1 MEVPMALSVHA
12 DELDQLDITT
22 TARYVAEGF
31 PWREWDVLRD
41 VAPVY
46 RYERPGVPACWVVT
60 RYDDIK
66 QVERQ
71 PDVFVNGGPILRLD
85 SAERLARLD
94 EFKVRQAERWG
105 WDPDE
110 PLDMVYRDRPDHTDF
125 RMLSVPA
132 FTRGA
137 MARLEAD
144 LADLARTF
152 VDRFVEAARQAV
164 VDGGDGG
171 DRGDGSVDVVS
182 TLSVGV
188 PLATICRIIGVPTS
202 DWTDILRWTDG
213 LMFPAATVAHA
224 HDGETTPDTR
234 RRLGVE
240 YKTYLDDLIAARR
253 RQPGDDLA
261 SALVHATIDGVALTD
276 QQLHGYLVLLVGA
289 GNETTRNA
297 ITGGVHALLE
307 HPLERDRLTA
317 DPAGLIATATEEILR
332 WTSPVVQFARTA
344 TTDVV
349 LAGVTIRAGDTV
361 TLWYPSA
368 NRDERQFEDPYRF
381 DVGRHP
387 NLHLAFGFGEHFCL
401 GANLARWELRAVFR
415 ELAPHLASL
424 ESAGP
429 LRRHADLHVP
439 AIQEYR
445 VHWTGP

>member
-1 MEVPMALSVHA
+1 MEVPMAVSV
-12 DELDQLDITT
+12 DGDDLDQLDITT
-22 TARYVAEGF
+22 TARYVERGF

-66 QVERQ
+66 QVERR
-71 PDVFVNGGPILRLD
+71 PDVFINGGPILRLD
-85 SAERLARLD
+85 SDVRLARLD
-94 EFKVRQAERWG
+94 DFKVRQAERWG

-110 PLDMVYRDRPDHTDF
+110 PLDMVYLDRPDHADF
-125 RMLSVPA
+125 RMLSVPS

-137 MARLEAD
+137 MTRLEAD
-144 LADLARTF
+144 LAELAETF
-152 VDRFVEAARQAV
+152 VSRFVAAAIQA
-164 VDGGDGG
+164 GADGG

-188 PLATICRIIGVPTS
+188 PLATICRIIGVATS
-202 DWTDILRWTDG
+202 DWTDIVRWTDG
-213 LMFPAATVAHA
+213 LMFPAAAVADA
-224 HDGETTPDTR
+224 HDGETPRATR
-234 RRLGVE
+234 RRLGRE
-240 YKTYLDDLIAARR
+240 YKEYLDDLIAERR
-253 RQPGDDLA
+253 RCPSDDLA
-261 SALVHATIDGVALTD
+261 SALVHATIDGVPLTD

-297 ITGGVHALLE
+297 ITGGFHALLE
-307 HPLERDRLTA
+307 HPQERDRLAA
-317 DPAGLIATATEEILR
+317 DPDGLIETATEEILR

-344 TTDVV
+344 TADV
-349 LAGVTIRAGDTV
+349 LLGGTRINAGDTV

-387 NLHLAFGFGEHFCL
+387 NHHLAFGFGEHFCL

-415 ELAPHLASL
+415 ELAPHLASF
-424 ESAGP
+424 EPAGP
-429 LRRHADLHVP
+429 LHRHADLHVP
-439 AIQEYR
+439 AIHEFR
-445 VHWTGP
+445 VRWLGR

>member
-1 MEVPMALSVHA
+1 MALSMHA

-22 TARYVAEGF
+22 TARYVDHGF

-41 VAPVY
+41 AAPVY
-46 RYERPGVPACWVVT
+46 WYDRPGVPPCWVVT
-60 RYDDIK
+60 RYDDVK

-71 PDVFVNGGPILRLD
+71 PDVFINGGPILRLD
-85 SAERLARLD
+85 SDERLARLAD
-94 EFKVRQAERWG
+94 FKQRQAQRWG

-125 RMLSVPA
+125 RMLSMSG

-137 MARLEAD
+137 MTHLEAD
-144 LADLARTF
+144 LAELAHTF
-152 VDRFVEAARQAV
+152 VTRFVDVARRAAT
-164 VDGGDGG
+164 GGG

-213 LMFPAATVAHA
+213 LMFPATAAGHG
-224 HDGETTPDTR
+224 HDGETPRDTR
-234 RRLGVE
+234 RRLGLE
-240 YKTYLDDLIAARR
+240 YKEYLDDLIAERR
-253 RQPGDDLA
+253 RRPGGDLA
-261 SALVHATIDGVALTD
+261 SALVHATIDGAPLTD

-307 HPLERDRLTA
+307 HPTERDRFAA
-317 DPAGLIATATEEILR
+317 DPAGLVETATEEILR

-344 TTDVV
+344 TTDVE
-349 LAGVTIRAGDTV
+349 LGGVMIRAGDTV

-368 NRDERQFEDPYRF
+368 NRDERQFADPYRF
-381 DVGRHP
+381 DVGRQP
-387 NLHLAFGFGEHFCL
+387 NHHLAFGFGEHFCL
-401 GANLARWELRAVFR
+401 GANLARWELRAVFK

-424 ESAGP
+424 EAAGP
-429 LRRHADLHVP
+429 VHRHADLHVP
-439 AIQEYR
+439 AIQEFR
-445 VHWTGP
+445 VRWVTP

>member
-1 MEVPMALSVHA
+1 MTLSVHA

-22 TARYVAEGF
+22 TARYVEHGF

-46 RYERPGVPACWVVT
+46 WYERPGVPPCWVVT
-60 RYDDIK
+60 RYDDVK

-71 PDVFVNGGPILRLD
+71 PDVFINGGPILRLD
-85 SAERLARLD
+85 SDERLARLAD
-94 EFKVRQAERWG
+94 FKVRQAQRWG

-125 RMLSVPA
+125 RMLSMSG

-137 MARLEAD
+137 MTRLEAD
-144 LADLARTF
+144 LAELAATF
-152 VDRFVEAARQAV
+152 VARFVDVARQAAA
-164 VDGGDGG
+164 DGG

-213 LMFPAATVAHA
+213 LMFPATAAAH
-224 HDGETTPDTR
+224 GTR
-234 RRLGVE
+234 RRDA
-240 YKTYLDDLIAARR
+240 TATPAAGSGSSTRSTSTTSS
-253 RQPGDDLA
+253 PSAGDGPVTT
-261 SALVHATIDGVALTD
+261 SPRPSSTPPS
-276 QQLHGYLVLLVGA
+276 
-289 GNETTRNA
+289 TTRRSPTSSC
-297 ITGGVHALLE
+297 TGTSCCSSGPATRPPATPSPVASTRCSSTRR
-307 HPLERDRLTA
+307 ERDRLAA
-317 DPAGLIATATEEILR
+317 DPAGLVETATEEILR

-344 TTDVV
+344 TADVE
-349 LAGVTIRAGDTV
+349 LGGVTIRAGDTV

-368 NRDERQFEDPYRF
+368 NRDERQFADPYRF
-381 DVGRHP
+381 DVGRDP
-387 NLHLAFGFGEHFCL
+387 NHHLAFGFGEHFCL

-424 ESAGP
+424 EAAGP
-429 LRRHADLHVP
+429 VHRHADLHVP
-439 AIQEYR
+439 AIQEFR
-445 VHWTGP
+445 VRWVGP